1 MEIASYCQQHILV
14 IPQAL
19 GALSDVSKVV
29 SCDGSSLYY
38 KDLEQDLVD
47 VEFYTNQLC
56 LVFVEK
62 GSETLTSWQNNQVA
76 LTAGQ
81 GILLCQGQ
89 NLHSDFVKCTQDLK
103 AWLVFFDKAL
113 VERFLLSLEVGVNK
127 SNVSTESTLIVE
139 HQVVATFFQQ
149 LSGYLEHEIRLE
161 NMLDCK
167 LTELLHLLY
176 AVCGEELRALLQM
189 SELALPAKRNLYRLL
204 EQDHVLKLSVSDLA
218 KLSGRSLSGFQR
230 DFKQLYT
237 QSPKQWLIK
246 KRMEY
251 ANRLVSQGQMCITN
265 VALEVGYNNVS
276 HFIKAYKSTFG
287 ETPKQQALKT

>member
-1 MEIASYCQQHILV
+1 MEIASYCQRHILV

-29 SCDGSSLYY
+29 SYNGSSLYF
-38 KDLEQDLVD
+38 KDLKQDLID

-56 LVFVEK
+56 LVFVEE
-62 GSETLTSWQNNQVA
+62 GSETLTGWQNNQIK
-76 LTAGQ
+76 LTEGQ

-89 NLHSDFVKCTQDLK
+89 NLHSDFVKSTQDLK

-113 VERFLLSLEVGVNK
+113 IERFLLSIAVSVNRPNTPTG
-127 SNVSTESTLIVE
+127 SFLTVDHTAVSG
-139 HQVVATFFQQ
+139 FFRQ
-149 LSGYLEHEIRLE
+149 LSSYLNHEIRLD

-167 LTELLHLLY
+167 LTELLHVLY

-287 ETPKQQALKT
+287 ETPKQQALKS